1 MIAAIVLVTFVD
13 VLALPSSVFS
23 QGISPA
29 VTPSGIAT
37 PIATSTPAAPP
48 DVTSKEEGKVGSHFA
63 YQAHERR
70 ATGRS
75 CHSNPGGERN
85 PGEHSQQQWCGAR
98 NSLVGPLALSLRP
111 EVGTHLLEG
120 DLDAPA
126 HRMRWK
132 CCRQRRLAWYLAA
145 QEWIL

>member
-75 CHSNPGGERN
+75 CHSNPAASVTQENIPSSNGVVREI
-85 PGEHSQQQWCGAR
+85 
-98 NSLVGPLALSLRP
+98 ALSDHWR
-111 EVGTHLLEG
+111 
-120 DLDAPA
+120 
-126 HRMRWK
+126 
-132 CCRQRRLAWYLAA
+132 
-145 QEWIL
+145 